1 MKTTQLNPTTAALIE
16 STEMAMSFK
25 NAAKK
30 FLKAT
35 VRFLIVI
42 SPAYPHYVE
51 RQKNYDGTT

>member
-35 VRFLIVI
+35 VKFLIVI
-42 SPAYPHYVE
+42 SPAYPQYVE
-51 RQKNYDGTT
+51 SQK

>member
-16 STEMAMSFK
+16 STEMAMRFK

-51 RQKNYDGTT
+51 SQKN